1 MKYDKRY
8 LIIIVSISVVI
19 VGVLV
24 SAPIKIKKIL
34 INAIHEQYGA
44 KAFIESLHFHYFPFG
59 IEINTLKVEDNKQI
73 ASHKI
78 KIDTIMCWI
87 SIRDLIQKRL
97 MISELFI
104 DGMIIEKSRKKP
116 EEFEEDSLDSKAR
129 DSASKK
135 EGEGRYLI
143 DLSKLT
149 LLSASYA
156 INKTY
161 PSLNQDLASLSD
173 IVAEESDL
181 NQLELD
187 LIKTIKL
194 QESSA
199 TESIKNKIENITK
212 LMSKTVSVNNQ
223 LQLKKRKLTA
233 LTQTH
238 KAHINQLN
246 DAAEYDYNYII
257 KALSKET
264 YKEGSISNTLMQP
277 YVAKVVKMIVGLTD
291 YIGEIR
297 SLQNDTANELVTEKP
312 RLLIEKAH
320 ISGQHE
326 GRFFTVKVTQLS
338 SNPIFTNQPT
348 TIHITSPDNDPS
360 PFTIVASLGY
370 QNAMIN
376 HDISL
381 SIDQIDILKLMLY
394 QSGKNKLALD
404 NAQLN
409 LKATLKQNGDRL
421 AGHADVKTS
430 DVSYDKGNMSA
441 AFSLPYLLYQTLKK
455 IKNPSF
461 SATISGT
468 QPQPK
473 VVITSPI
480 DKQFSGIVRLVAR
493 KQLESK
499 KEAVKAEIDR
509 ILEQEKNKLV
519 SQLPTEDVLSQLDDV
534 IQRSLTLKEAIILET
549 PVILEEKVSN

>member
-1 MKYDKRY
+1 MKYNKRY
-8 LIIIVSISVVI
+8 LIIIIIISVLI
-19 VGVLV
+19 VGTLV
-24 SAPIKIKKIL
+24 IAPIKIKQIL
-34 INAIHEQYGA
+34 INKIHEQYGE
-44 KAFIESLHFHYFPFG
+44 KIFIDSLHFHYFPFG

-104 DGMIIEKSRKKP
+104 DGIIIEKRRKKS

-129 DSASKK
+129 DSASNK
-135 EGEGRYLI
+135 EGEGKYLI

-156 INKTY
+156 INEIY

-173 IVAEESDL
+173 IVAEESGL

-194 QESSA
+194 QESSS

-212 LMSKTVSVNNQ
+212 LMSKTVSANNQ

-233 LTQTH
+233 LIQTH

-246 DAAEYDYNYII
+246 DAAEYDYKHII

-277 YVAKVVKMIVGLTD
+277 YVAKVVKRIVGLTD

-320 ISGQHE
+320 ISGQRE

-338 SNPIFTNQPT
+338 SNPLFTNQPT

-394 QSGKNKLALD
+394 QSGKNKIALD

-421 AGHADVKTS
+421 AGHAKVKTNN
-430 DVSYDKGNMSA
+430 VNYDKGNISA

-455 IKNPSF
+455 IENPSF

-509 ILEQEKNKLV
+509 ILEQEKKKLA
-519 SQLPTEDVLSQLDDV
+519 SQLPTEDVLSQLDDM
-534 IQRSLTLKEAIILET
+534 IQRSLTLKEAINFREAR
-549 PVILEEKVSN
+549 